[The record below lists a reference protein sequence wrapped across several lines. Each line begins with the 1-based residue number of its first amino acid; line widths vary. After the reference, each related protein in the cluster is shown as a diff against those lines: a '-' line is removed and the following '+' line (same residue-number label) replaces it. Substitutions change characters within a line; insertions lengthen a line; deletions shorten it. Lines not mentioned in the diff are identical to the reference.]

1 MSKNHTFVDRH
12 KQKYCKSKRRK
23 PRVIYCYDDDLE
35 RIQATH
41 LVIKIKQRGEVI
53 GYLKTY
59 KKSGNK
65 YDLQDAERLLAYESL
80 ARLFS
85 LSEYVPHSEYCIL
98 KTESEELFGTFQKP
112 TEGIEIWTIPSAE
125 RSRMITPR
133 FQMSLS
139 KMWLFDILCREL
151 DHSLNN
157 YRPVVNDKGE
167 FFTVSMFDNGS
178 GGTFGRTSSISER
191 TYYGVDALFS
201 NDGHFCVPFQDNDL
215 IEKICSVTFFDIVCS
230 LFPFVGFQRSFF
242 TWIRLLKIRK
252 AIKNDLSRGYL
263 QILEKKQWSD
273 ETIDDELSG
282 KYGKTYLFS
291 LVHDWGGDEKSA
303 YKSDTA

>member
-23 PRVIYCYDDDLE
+23 PRVINCYDDDLE

-167 FFTVSMFDNGS
+167 FFIKHVSDKEGLCYVSTDRTRDESIGRAHSNAVSGGFAGS
-178 GGTFGRTSSISER
+178 GGGKLSLHAEAYAQGGHLLCHEGQSHAGHPEAS
-191 TYYGVDALFS
+191 GFS
-201 NDGHFCVPFQDNDL
+201 G
-215 IEKICSVTFFDIVCS
+215 
-230 LFPFVGFQRSFF
+230 
-242 TWIRLLKIRK
+242 LL
-252 AIKNDLSRGYL
+252 L
-263 QILEKKQWSD
+263 
-273 ETIDDELSG
+273 
-282 KYGKTYLFS
+282 
-291 LVHDWGGDEKSA
+291 
-303 YKSDTA
+303 